1 MAPWISEAQRK
12 WGNSNAGK
20 KALGGQAKVNEWN
33 QATKGKKLPEKV
45 GKKKYPNLS
54 QHISRVTAK

>member
-1 MAPWISEAQRK
+1 MPWLSKRQER
-12 WGNSNAGK
+12 WGNSATGK
-20 KALGGQAKVNEWN
+20 AALGGQAKVNEWN
-33 QATKGKKLPEKV
+33 QATEGKKLPEKV